1 MTQREYEASYKR
13 LLYDA
18 RKHNGVCVSCG
29 AVDAFTLNGRA
40 ECAECCEKRR
50 QRRNYQEK
58 ADYQRAIYKAR
69 KAAGICVRCNKKAI
83 PGMVHCEQ
91 HRIRHN
97 QKVRALKAHNHGE
110 TNWPRGDNGY
120 CYVCNKRP
128 TMDNLKVCDTCYKK
142 LELARAN
149 KKTKT
154 QCGVKL

>member
-13 LLYDA
+13 LLYDE

-50 QRRNYQEK
+50 KRRNYQKK
-58 ADYQRAIYKAR
+58 ADQQREIYKAR
-69 KAAGICVRCNKKAI
+69 KAAGICVSCKKKAI
-83 PGMVHCEQ
+83 PGMVYCEQ

-97 QKVRALKAHNHGE
+97 QKARELKAYNRGE

-142 LELARAN
+142 LQLAREN
-149 KKTKT
+149 KKPKHNA
-154 QCGVKL
+154 G

>member
-13 LLYDA
+13 LLYDE
-18 RKHNGVCVSCG
+18 RKHNRVCVSCG

-50 QRRNYQEK
+50 KRRNYQKK
-58 ADYQRAIYKAR
+58 ADQQREIYKAR
-69 KAAGICVRCNKKAI
+69 KAAGICVSCKKKAI
-83 PGMVHCEQ
+83 PGMVYCEQ

-97 QKVRALKAHNHGE
+97 QKARELKAYNRGE

-142 LELARAN
+142 LQLAREN
-149 KKTKT
+149 KKPKHNA
-154 QCGVKL
+154 G

>member
-13 LLYDA
+13 LLYDE
-18 RKHNGVCVSCG
+18 RKHNVVCVSCG
-29 AVDAFTLNGRA
+29 AVDAFTINGRA

-50 QRRNYQEK
+50 KCRNYQKK
-58 ADYQRAIYKAR
+58 ADQQREIYKAR
-69 KAAGICVRCNKKAI
+69 KAAGICVSCKKKAI
-83 PGMVHCEQ
+83 PGMVYCEQ

-97 QKVRALKAHNHGE
+97 QKARYLKAYNRGE

-142 LELARAN
+142 LQLAREN
-149 KKTKT
+149 KKPKHNA
-154 QCGVKL
+154 G

>member
-13 LLYDA
+13 LLYDE

-50 QRRNYQEK
+50 KRRNYQKK
-58 ADYQRAIYKAR
+58 ADQQREIYKAR
-69 KAAGICVRCNKKAI
+69 KAAGICVSCKKKAI
-83 PGMVHCEQ
+83 PGMVYCEQ

-97 QKVRALKAHNHGE
+97 QKARELKAYNRVE

-142 LELARAN
+142 LQLAREN
-149 KKTKT
+149 KKPKHNA
-154 QCGVKL
+154 G

>member
-13 LLYDA
+13 LLYDE
-18 RKHNGVCVSCG
+18 RKHNRVCVSCG

-50 QRRNYQEK
+50 KRRNYQKE
-58 ADYQRAIYKAR
+58 ADQQREIYKAR
-69 KAAGICVRCNKKAI
+69 KAAGICVSCKKKAI
-83 PGMVHCEQ
+83 PGMVYCEQ

-97 QKVRALKAHNHGE
+97 QKARELKAYNRGE

-142 LELARAN
+142 LQLAREN
-149 KKTKT
+149 KKPKHNA
-154 QCGVKL
+154 G

>member
-1 MTQREYEASYKR
+1 VTQREYEASYKR
-13 LLYDA
+13 LLYDE
-18 RKHNGVCVSCG
+18 RKHNRVCVSCG

-50 QRRNYQEK
+50 KRRNYQKK
-58 ADYQRAIYKAR
+58 ADQQREIYKAR
-69 KAAGICVRCNKKAI
+69 KAAGICVSCKKKAI
-83 PGMVHCEQ
+83 PGMVYCEQ

-97 QKVRALKAHNHGE
+97 QKARELKAYNRGE

-142 LELARAN
+142 LQLAREN
-149 KKTKT
+149 KKPKHNA
-154 QCGVKL
+154 G